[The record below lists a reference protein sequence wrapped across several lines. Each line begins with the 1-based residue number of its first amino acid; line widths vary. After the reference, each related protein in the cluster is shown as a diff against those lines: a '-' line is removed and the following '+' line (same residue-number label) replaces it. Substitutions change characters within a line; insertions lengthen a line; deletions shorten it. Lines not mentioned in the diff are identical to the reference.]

1 MRGGVAAGVGVSGGI
16 LTCEGEDGFA
26 TVAAFVMGVVG
37 LEDGGVEVWTSG
49 MMAIS
54 GVRCAND

>member
-16 LTCEGEDGFA
+16 LTCEGGDGFA
-26 TVAAFVMGVVG
+26 TVAAFVIGVVG
-37 LEDGGVEVWTSG
+37 LEDGGVEVWMSG